1 MSRNLPNRC
10 RHSEKISIGNNGR
23 TKYVDTTLIF
33 TGLLF
38 GSIGMG
44 YIIYGRKQS
53 HLIAFLAG
61 VGLCVFPYFISSIW
75 VSIVLGVGLV
85 LLPFMIRS

>member
-1 MSRNLPNRC
+1 M
-10 RHSEKISIGNNGR
+10 
-23 TKYVDTTLIF
+23 DTTLLF

-61 VGLCVFPYFISSIW
+61 VCLCLFPYFISSIW
-75 VSIVLGVGLV
+75 ISIALGVGLV

>member
-1 MSRNLPNRC
+1 M
-10 RHSEKISIGNNGR
+10 
-23 TKYVDTTLIF
+23 DTTLIF

-44 YIIYGRKQS
+44 YIVYGRKQS
-53 HLIAFLAG
+53 NLIAFLAG

-75 VSIVLGVGLV
+75 TSIALGVGLV
-85 LLPFMIRS
+85 LLPFMIKN